1 MTKVG
6 ASKTANMKIEVSRDE
21 CITEDDINK
30 TKDNRAE
37 KPRQGQAKDSFTSRV
52 QDHRQARRRCIA
64 RREGYRLHV
73 RLLIPRT

>member
-6 ASKTANMKIEVSRDE
+6 ASKTTNMKIEIRRDE

-37 KPRQGQAKDSFTSRV
+37 NQDRDRRKIPSRPEFKIT
-52 QDHRQARRRCIA
+52 DRRVGA
-64 RREGYRLHV
+64 A
-73 RLLIPRT
+73 